1 MAVTISDVAKEAG
14 VSTST
19 VSKVLNNWSSISPA
33 TCERV
38 HEAIK
43 KLHYTPNA
51 RAVSFA
57 KGASHN
63 ILFLSSLKKEE
74 AYRNPH
80 MFDILCGVRRTL
92 AEHGYTLML
101 TDFPDTAEPQ
111 EYLTGLIGKG
121 LADGPSRSSPGCLRK
136 AGFPISISAIP
147 APEAVCAGSTQTTA
161 WQGSLPRSICWNAAM
176 KKSHSSV
183 NGARII
189 YPPSG

>member
-1 MAVTISDVAKEAG
+1 MPVTIRDVAKEAG

-19 VSKVLNNWSSISPA
+19 VSKVLNNWSSISPG
-33 TCERV
+33 TCDRV

-57 KGASHN
+57 KGASNN

-92 AEHGYTLML
+92 ADNGYTLML
-101 TDFPDTAEPQ
+101 TELPDTPDPQ
-111 EYLTGLIGKG
+111 E
-121 LADGPSRSSPGCLRK
+121 
-136 AGFPISISAIP
+136 
-147 APEAVCAGSTQTTA
+147 
-161 WQGSLPRSICWNAAM
+161 
-176 KKSHSSV
+176 
-183 NGARII
+183 
-189 YPPSG
+189 

>member
-38 HEAIK
+38 HKAIK

-111 EYLTGLIGKG
+111 ELSLIH
-121 LADGPSRSSPGCLRK
+121 
-136 AGFPISISAIP
+136 I
-147 APEAVCAGSTQTTA
+147 
-161 WQGSLPRSICWNAAM
+161 
-176 KKSHSSV
+176 
-183 NGARII
+183 
-189 YPPSG
+189 

>member
-121 LADGPSRSSPGCLRK
+121 LADGILIHGSCLQAAYGKPVSPYPYRPSRPRKPYVLDRHKQRPGR
-136 AGFPISISAIP
+136 
-147 APEAVCAGSTQTTA
+147 AVCRAAYAGMR
-161 WQGSLPRSICWNAAM
+161 L
-176 KKSHSSV
+176 
-183 NGARII
+183 
-189 YPPSG
+189 

>member
-74 AYRNPH
+74 ASVTHICLTFSAVSNELWRS
-80 MFDILCGVRRTL
+80 MDI
-92 AEHGYTLML
+92 H
-101 TDFPDTAEPQ
+101 
-111 EYLTGLIGKG
+111 
-121 LADGPSRSSPGCLRK
+121 
-136 AGFPISISAIP
+136 
-147 APEAVCAGSTQTTA
+147 
-161 WQGSLPRSICWNAAM
+161 
-176 KKSHSSV
+176 
-183 NGARII
+183 
-189 YPPSG
+189 